1 MLHEGTC
8 YMCRSVFASPY
19 CHLNSQRLAT
29 DMRVRLRGLCVF
41 CKSRDF
47 RDDRRNFDFQTRA
60 YFVDSAGSRPCV
72 GALVAAPDHARV
84 RPCERHGAGIGAG
97 WGRIDDDMVDRSHH
111 SRRIDGGRGQSR
123 CRVDDRQRRGRDR
136 RAAGHDRPTSGFVG
150 RDHRFGRGSRLEVQ
164 RTNAVTGN
172 QIRVGASGLGTL
184 NVEDGAEVA
193 ARELS
198 MGSAANAGG
207 IVKVSGPG
215 AMLTTDRLIN
225 SSWASAGDNSGAIT
239 IDRGGRITTL
249 NVTIGA
255 APADNRA
262 MVAQT
267 LISGAN
273 SLWANGQLFEN
284 GRSMTIQDGGRLTTG
299 DAELGGNATTL
310 ATTYVSGAGSAFI
323 ATGTI
328 RIGDLEQH
336 NLSVANG
343 ANLSA
348 REIILGGR
356 SLGSGDSFGA
366 LTIGGR
372 ISINTFDEPSSVTA
386 IAAGTVDP
394 STLISFT
401 GTDGNLVFNHT
412 DSGYRFTNK
421 IAGDGAIYNLA
432 GETIL
437 SGDLS
442 GFVGTS
448 TLGGVVVSG
457 GRLVIES
464 DFGTAAN
471 TSDGTRIYVNNG
483 TLVVNGATGQI
494 TTSGGIQNYS
504 SRVFVG
510 GQPGSD
516 PSIFGRLAGIGTVGT
531 VRLYGFNTG
540 GGIDGRQTC
549 RYRARQQWRRYA
561 DRDGPARIWR
571 QLDL

>member
-1 MLHEGTC
+1 MTGVTSTSKQELISSTALG
-8 YMCRSVFASPY
+8 
-19 CHLNSQRLAT
+19 
-29 DMRVRLRGLCVF
+29 RGLASALLSPLPVMLAF
-41 CKSRDF
+41 APASAMAQDLVLDGAGATTTWSTDRTVTGELTVGEANRDVGLKI
-47 RDDRRNFDFQTRA
+47 DSGADVIVTREITIGQR
-60 YFVDSAGSRPCV
+60 AGSSGTITV
-72 GALVAAPDHARV
+72 SGA
-84 RPCERHGAGIGAG
+84 
-97 WGRIDDDMVDRSHH
+97 
-111 SRRIDGGRGQSR
+111 
-123 CRVDDRQRRGRDR
+123 
-136 RAAGHDRPTSGFVG
+136 
-150 RDHRFGRGSRLEVQ
+150 GSRLEVQ
-164 RTNAVTGN
+164 RTNSVLGN
-172 QIRVGASGLGTL
+172 QIRIGANGFGVL

-198 MGSAANAGG
+198 MGGAANAGG
-207 IVKVSGPG
+207 ILKVSGPG

-239 IDRGGRITTL
+239 IDRGGRVTTL

-255 APADNRA
+255 SPADNRA
-262 MVAQT
+262 TVAQT

-310 ATTYVSGAGSAFI
+310 ATTYVTGAGSAFI

-336 NLSVANG
+336 NLAVANG

-356 SLGSGDSFGA
+356 SLGNGDSFGA

-372 ISINTFDEPSSVTA
+372 ISINIFDEPSSVTA
-386 IAAGTVDP
+386 VAAGTVDP
-394 STLISFT
+394 NTLISFT

-483 TLVVNGATGQI
+483 TVRRQHQWHRFEVVST
-494 TTSGGIQNYS
+494 
-504 SRVFVG
+504 
-510 GQPGSD
+510 D
-516 PSIFGRLAGIGTVGT
+516 LRL
-531 VRLYGFNTG
+531 
-540 GGIDGRQTC
+540 
-549 RYRARQQWRRYA
+549 
-561 DRDGPARIWR
+561 
-571 QLDL
+571 